1 MFDFYRKDWDNLLI
15 GIGIA
20 VLFLFLLWLF
30 TSCTYVGT
38 KVDRVSPVIH
48 RSVSPY
54 VVMGQYWGN
63 TGEIGYYL
71 IIPNRSY
78 GGGVYRWLD
87 TGEVYWEP

>member
-1 MFDFYRKDWDNLLI
+1 MFDFYKKRYDDLII

-30 TSCTYVGT
+30 TGCTYVGT
-38 KVDRVSPVIH
+38 KVDRVSPVVY
-48 RSVSPY
+48 RAYTPY

-71 IIPNRSY
+71 VYPNRSC

-87 TGEVYWEP
+87 TGEVYWEY